1 VRPDTDLDFGHP
13 QWPRLWWTAIRCPH
27 TPKVSLIVTLSRRPL
42 LSAAAAVALLL
53 VAGCGSSSGSS
64 AGSVLGSIKVEGTDA
79 EKAPTVTLSTKPLKP
94 KVTESKVL
102 TEGTGAVVGKEDVT
116 MINALVVNA
125 TDGKVIND
133 TWAAGASAPVDLGAA
148 DVFPAIKSQ
157 VPGKKVGSRILIA
170 APMKDVFG
178 VNGNQAAG
186 LAATDSVVFVV
197 DVKAAATPLK
207 EAKGEA
213 VAPKEGLPTVTV
225 ESGKPATVTVPS
237 GATAPTDL
245 VIQPLITGAGAEV
258 ADGQTVRVTYT
269 GALWKDGSVF
279 DSSASREPGFF
290 EFPVGQGKVI
300 SGWDK
305 ALKGQKVGSR
315 LLVVVPPA
323 EGYGEAGSPPKI
335 AGDDTLVFVIDIL
348 AVY

>member
-1 VRPDTDLDFGHP
+1 MTISLSHSRRGYGGRRSVAHNTS
-13 QWPRLWWTAIRCPH
+13 
-27 TPKVSLIVTLSRRPL
+27 KVPLIVTLSRRPL
-42 LSAAAAVALLL
+42 LSAAAAATMIL
-53 VAGCGSSSGSS
+53 VAGCGSSTGSS
-64 AGSVLGSIKVEGTDA
+64 AGTVLSSIKVEGTDA
-79 EKAPTVTLSTKPLKP
+79 EKAPTVTLTTKPLKP
-94 KVTESKVL
+94 KATESKVL
-102 TEGTGAVVGKEDVT
+102 TEGTGAVVGKEDLT
-116 MINALVVNA
+116 TIHALIVNG
-125 TDGKVIND
+125 TSGKVVND
-133 TWAAGASAPVDLGAA
+133 TWAGNTAAPVDLGAS
-148 DVFPAIKSQ
+148 DLFPAIKSQ

-178 VNGNQAAG
+178 EQGNEAAG
-186 LAATDSVVFVV
+186 LAATDSVIFVV
-197 DVKAAATPLK
+197 DVKSATTPLK

-213 VAPKEGLPTVTV
+213 VAPKEGLPTVAM
-225 ESGKPATVTVPS
+225 ESGKPATITVPS
-237 GATAPTDL
+237 GTTAPTEL
-245 VIQPLITGAGAEV
+245 VVQPLITGTGAEV

-279 DSSASREPGFF
+279 DSSAAHEPGHF
-290 EFPVGQGKVI
+290 EFTVGQGKVI

-348 AVY
+348 AAY